1 MGYRPKRKIYT
12 LEFEDPDLDG
22 LIVKVRGLNT
32 GQILDIDTARE
43 DGGDEAIRGLLE
55 LLATQIVEWNVED
68 EEGQPVP
75 ATLDGIRA
83 QELAFNMAIID
94 AWQNAVTG
102 VPAPLEQPS
111 TDGEQ
116 SMEASIPMETLQLP
130 QESTAVP
137 A

>member
-12 LEFEDPDLDG
+12 LEFDDPDLDG

>member
-55 LLATQIVEWNVED
+55 LLAAQIVEWNVED
-68 EEGQPVP
+68 DEGQPAP